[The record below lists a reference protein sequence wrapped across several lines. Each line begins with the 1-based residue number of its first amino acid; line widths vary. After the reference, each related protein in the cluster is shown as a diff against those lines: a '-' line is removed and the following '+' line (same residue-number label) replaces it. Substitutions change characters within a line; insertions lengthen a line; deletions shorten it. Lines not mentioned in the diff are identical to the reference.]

1 MNRTTDHILASGLAC
16 LLFFILAW
24 RSVHGQTP
32 VQIPYTLS
40 EIKVDGNSREWNNY
54 HKTLFYD
61 TLCRLHNA
69 PDRELMAFFDA
80 SYDYSKTWPP
90 LSHNH
95 VEVWMCWDLNN
106 LYFAFHVHDN
116 HLFAQVEPKGKTPD
130 IHLNDGIE
138 VYLDSKNDSDTVMDI
153 NDYQFLID
161 VAGNSLVFRGDR
173 ELMERD
179 TFATPK
185 TAGQNIYFEYGTTF
199 EGTLS
204 DNVIDSAYVIEIAI
218 PFTAIGLKPSTGL
231 RMKMDIGNNDIDYPL
246 DNVQTYAEKSLR
258 YWPFNWIGI
267 SDFGY
272 PETWKEVQ
280 LAGSPGWWDQMTG
293 AQMRRWFT
301 GYMTTL
307 LITMMV
313 IAILIIRMRK
323 KQRLP
328 SREEIPAPKIVF
340 LEKKELDHKPALSPN
355 EAIHKKAMDYIA
367 QNCSENIRS
376 ENLAKEIGVTIRK
389 LQRITQ
395 EELQT
400 TPTNFIYLIKLN
412 MAADFLKN
420 RKGNISETAYE
431 FGFSDPGYFSKLF
444 KKHFG
449 VSPLEYLDKNDNSHQ
464 SSVN

>member
-1 MNRTTDHILASGLAC
+1 MQS
-16 LLFFILAW
+16 
-24 RSVHGQTP
+24 QTP

-40 EIKVDGNSREWNNY
+40 EIKIDGNSGEWKNY
-54 HKTLFYD
+54 NKTLFHD
-61 TLCRLHNA
+61 TLSRLHNA
-69 PDRELMAFFDA
+69 PERVLMSFFDA

-90 LSHNH
+90 LSQNH

-106 LYFAFHVHDN
+106 LYFVFHVHDN
-116 HLFAQVEPKGKTPD
+116 HLFAQVEPKGKIPD

-138 VYLDSKNDSDTVMDI
+138 IYIDTKDDSDSIMDI

-161 VAGNSLVFRGDR
+161 VAGNNLVFRGDR

-179 TFATPK
+179 TLAAPK
-185 TAGQNIYFEYGTTF
+185 TTGQNIYFEYSTTF
-199 EGTLS
+199 EGILS
-204 DNVIDSAYVIEIAI
+204 DNNKDSAFVVEIAI
-218 PFTAIGLKPSTGL
+218 PFAAIGLKPSTGL

-246 DNVQTYAEKSLR
+246 DNAHTYAEKSLR
-258 YWPFNWIGI
+258 YWAFNWIGI

-280 LAGSPGWWDQMTG
+280 LAGAPGWWDQMSG
-293 AQMRRWFT
+293 AEMRRWFT
-301 GYMTTL
+301 GYMTAL

-328 SREEIPAPKIVF
+328 SRGEIPAPKIVF
-340 LEKKELDHKPALSPN
+340 LEKKELDNRSAFSSN
-355 EAIHKKAMDYIA
+355 EVILKKAVDFIT
-367 QNCSENIRS
+367 QNCAENIRS
-376 ENLAKEIGVTIRK
+376 EKLANEIGVTIRK

-412 MAADFLKN
+412 MAANFLKN
-420 RKGNISETAYE
+420 HKGNVSETAYE

>member
-1 MNRTTDHILASGLAC
+1 LNRTTYHILASGLAC
-16 LLFFILAW
+16 LLIFILVW
-24 RSVHGQTP
+24 NPVHGQTP
-32 VQIPYTLS
+32 IQIPFTHS
-40 EIKVDGNSREWNNY
+40 EINIDGKSEEWKNY
-54 HKTLFYD
+54 HKILFRD

-90 LSHNH
+90 LSRNQI
-95 VEVWMCWDLNN
+95 EVWMCWDLNN
-106 LYFAFHVHDN
+106 LYFAFLVHDH
-116 HLFAQVEPKGKTPD
+116 HLFAQVEPKGKTPE

-161 VAGNSLVFRGDR
+161 VAGNSLVFRGDW

-179 TFATPK
+179 TLATPK
-185 TAGQNIYFEYGTTF
+185 TTGQNIYYEYWTNF
-199 EGTLS
+199 EGILNDGS
-204 DNVIDSAYVIEIAI
+204 RDSAYRIEIAI
-218 PFTAIGLKPSTGL
+218 PFTAIGIKPSTGL
-231 RMKMDIGNNDIDYPL
+231 RMKMDIGNNDIDYPI
-246 DNVQTYAEKSLR
+246 DNAHTYAEKALR
-258 YWPFNWIGI
+258 YWAFNWIGI

-280 LAGSPGWWDQMTG
+280 LAGSPGWWDKMTG
-293 AQMRRWFT
+293 AKMRRWFT
-301 GYMTTL
+301 GYISVLALTL
-307 LITMMV
+307 MI
-313 IAILIIRMRK
+313 IAILIFRMIK

-328 SREEIPAPKIVF
+328 ARGEIPAPKIVF
-340 LEKKELDHKPALSPN
+340 LEKNELDHKPALSSN
-355 EAIHKKAMDYIA
+355 EAILKKAVDYIT
-367 QNCSENIRS
+367 QNSTINIRS
-376 ENLAKEIGVTIRK
+376 ENLATEIGVTIRK

-412 MAADFLKN
+412 MAADFLKT
-420 RKGNISETAYE
+420 RQGNISETAYE

-449 VSPLEYLDKNDNSHQ
+449 VSPLEYMDKNDNPPQ
-464 SSVN
+464 STVN

>member
-1 MNRTTDHILASGLAC
+1 MNRTITYILTSGLAY
-16 LLFFILAW
+16 LLFFLLVW
-24 RSVHGQTP
+24 KPVQGQIP

-40 EIKVDGNSREWNNY
+40 EIKVDGNSGEWNNY

-61 TLCRLHNA
+61 TLGRLHNA
-69 PDRELMAFFDA
+69 PERTLMAFFDA

-90 LSHNH
+90 LSHNQID
-95 VEVWMCWDLNN
+95 VWICWDLNN
-106 LYFAFHVHDN
+106 LYFALHVHDN
-116 HLFAQVEPKGKTPD
+116 HLFAQIEPKGKIPD
-130 IHLNDGIE
+130 LHLNDGIE
-138 VYLDSKNDSDTVMDI
+138 IYLDTKDDSDSIMDI

-161 VAGNSLVFRGDR
+161 VAGNNLVFRGDR

-179 TFATPK
+179 TLAAPK
-185 TAGQNIYFEYGTTF
+185 TTGQNIYFEYGTTF

-204 DNVIDSAYVIEIAI
+204 DSIIDSAYVIEIAI

-231 RMKMDIGNNDIDYPL
+231 RMKMDVGNNDIDYPL
-246 DNVQTYAEKSLR
+246 DNAHTYAEKSLR
-258 YWPFNWIGI
+258 YWAFNWIGI

-280 LAGSPGWWDQMTG
+280 LAGSPGWWDQMSG
-293 AQMRRWFT
+293 AEMRRWFT
-301 GYMTTL
+301 GYMITL

-328 SREEIPAPKIVF
+328 SRGEIPAPKIVF
-340 LEKKELDHKPALSPN
+340 LEKKELDNKGAFSSN
-355 EAIHKKAMDYIA
+355 EVILKKAVDFIT
-367 QNCSENIRS
+367 QNYAENIRS
-376 ENLAKEIGVTIRK
+376 EDLANEIGLTIRK

-412 MAADFLKN
+412 MAANFLKSH
-420 RKGNISETAYE
+420 KGNVSETAFE

-449 VSPLEYLDKNDNSHQ
+449 KSPLEYLEENDNHPESA
-464 SSVN
+464 VI